1 MFTLFSTVNSL
12 RTSILKLFQILAYGE
27 CTCVRAIRLSENRF
41 VRNWILTN
49 QRTENGCSV
58 DRGRD
63 EHEWRMND
71 HLWFESTKKSKRE
84 YNRISRMTKWNCI
97 EDRVDN
103 GTKYGR
109 IIRKIVQGDIF
120 ADKTA
125 VFSSN
130 PIPANAL
137 RHLNVSFRGHHYIIS
152 MKIHGLRGNYWY
164 FRLEIKWHFMRPTK
178 YEKVPF
184 FVL

>member
-1 MFTLFSTVNSL
+1 
-12 RTSILKLFQILAYGE
+12 
-27 CTCVRAIRLSENRF
+27 
-41 VRNWILTN
+41 
-49 QRTENGCSV
+49 
-58 DRGRD
+58 
-63 EHEWRMND
+63 MND
-71 HLWFESTKKSKRE
+71 HLLFESTKKSKRE
-84 YNRISRMTKWNCI
+84 YSRMTKWNCI